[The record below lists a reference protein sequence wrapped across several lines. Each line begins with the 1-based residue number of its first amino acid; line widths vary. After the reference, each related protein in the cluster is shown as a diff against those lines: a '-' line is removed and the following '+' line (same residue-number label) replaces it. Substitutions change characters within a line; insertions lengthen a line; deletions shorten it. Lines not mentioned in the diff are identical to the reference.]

1 MTEYITINIKF
12 FADLDQ
18 ETNLLEYDYAKGLTL
33 DIKKVTR
40 LRTVLKSVDFI
51 KKRQHIFFL
60 GSKRISVLKKLKE
73 GDRISCLL
81 PSGGG

>member
-1 MTEYITINIKF
+1 MSENITVNIKF

-33 DIKKVTR
+33 ELKQGTR
-40 LRTVLKSVDFI
+40 LRTVLKSLDF
-51 KKRQHIFFL
+51 KKKPQHIFFS
-60 GSKRISVLKKLKE
+60 GSKRISLLKKLKD